1 MIKLVFSLFFLRKG
15 TLKARF
21 LLEATVLRLH
31 DGKRRCNLWQVL
43 SLIRQQ
49 SAPLVEGGNIALF
62 KSFLERKLVEKL
74 TSIFRHGPDTRSIE
88 SNQLRRISFC
98 TLKLP

>member
-1 MIKLVFSLFFLRKG
+1 MIKLVFSLFVLQKG

-62 KSFLERKLVEKL
+62 KSFLERKR
-74 TSIFRHGPDTRSIE
+74 SSIE
-88 SNQLRRISFC
+88 TNQLRRISFC
-98 TLKLP
+98 MLKLP